1 MLDKIIR
8 IITWL
13 LLILIIVLIFWLH
26 FAFSND
32 KQTIKR
38 YDKDYNLK
46 EYEIREDNRGSVYD
60 RRWNR
65 KGYIIYEDDRAIRFG
80 NEWNREEQGEHKT
93 LEEKED

>member
-1 MLDKIIR
+1 MPDKIIK
-8 IITWL
+8 IAIWL
-13 LLILIIVLIFWLH
+13 LFLVIIFLFIWFNH
-26 FAFSND
+26 AFPGD

-46 EYEIREDNRGSVYD
+46 EYEIRENNRGSVYD

-80 NEWNREEQGEHKT
+80 NEWNREEQGEHET